1 MDNLTHGLIGLTAA
15 HLLGHS
21 FAWSDP
27 AVISLLAG
35 SQAPDF
41 DIFTILRGKL
51 AYIKAH
57 RSFSHSLLGSFLWAG
72 LISGLVA
79 IIWQD
84 FQWLWFFWAL
94 LGTWTHIGID
104 FFNTHGASLAWPI
117 QKDRKSYA
125 LLHVFDPILLA
136 LFALTYTFNLPSFS
150 QGLAELLLLL
160 GYMTFRF
167 FQKQQIRKFL
177 KIEVNPC
184 NTQKVFIM
192 PSLSSVGTWDFI
204 LETKET
210 YLLGHF
216 DPRTKSKQY
225 LHSLTKIGVNPL
237 LKPINETPL
246 GQFFQNYTPFI
257 HWAIEPHDE
266 GFTVYL
272 YDLRYFQDNQFIHQ
286 GTFCFD
292 EQEILCQTYLTSYGN
307 QIHLPY

>member
-27 AVISLLAG
+27 AVMCLLAG

-41 DIFTILRGKL
+41 DIFAVLRGKL

-57 RSFSHSLLGSFLWAG
+57 RSFSHSLVGSFLWAG

-79 IIWQD
+79 ILWQD
-84 FQWLWFFWAL
+84 FQWIWFCWAL
-94 LGTWTHIGID
+94 LGTWSHIGID
-104 FFNTHGASLAWPI
+104 FFNTHGASLAWPL
-117 QKDRKSYA
+117 QKERKSYA
-125 LLHVFDPILLA
+125 LLHVFDPILLT
-136 LFALTYTFNLPSFS
+136 LLALTYTFNLLPFS

-160 GYMTFRF
+160 AYMTFRF
-167 FQKQQIRKFL
+167 FQKQQIKCFL
-177 KIEVNPC
+177 KTEVNSHHI
-184 NTQKVFIM
+184 QQVFIM

-204 LETKET
+204 LETKES

-216 DPRTKSKQY
+216 DPRTNSKQY
-225 LHSLTKIGVNPL
+225 LHSLIKIDVIPL
-237 LKPINETPL
+237 LNPVIKTPL
-246 GQFFQNYTPFI
+246 GQFFQNYTPFMY
-257 HWAIEPHDE
+257 WAIEPNNE
-266 GFTVYL
+266 GLTVYL

-292 EQEILCQTYLTSYGN
+292 EEENLCQTYLTSYGN
-307 QIHLPY
+307 QIYLPY